1 VGLVATRIPTGAPVT
16 TSPLETS
23 AISLCLELENDARG
37 GDE

>member
-1 VGLVATRIPTGAPVT
+1 MGSAVTRIPTRDPVAA
-16 TSPLETS
+16 SPLETS

>member
-1 VGLVATRIPTGAPVT
+1 MGLAPTGIPTGAPIVV
-16 TSPLETS
+16 SPLETS